1 MLISNQLV
9 RGHKT
14 IGSHLNQTNPTNSQQ
29 FLVRF
34 SLQGRRF
41 AGSRKTGGAEIHQIW
56 QNTKI
61 GLQDVCARKGMSG
74 SILST
79 STAPHHHPPLSPSP
93 LTHTLTHI
101 LLRIKYVKFVK

>member
-1 MLISNQLV
+1 MGIFTHLTANV

-14 IGSHLNQTNPTNSQQ
+14 IGRILNQMNPTNSQQ
-29 FLVRF
+29 FLIRF

-61 GLQDVCARKGMSG
+61 DLEDVCARKGISG
-74 SILST
+74 VT
-79 STAPHHHPPLSPSP
+79 GGCPG
-93 LTHTLTHI
+93 
-101 LLRIKYVKFVK
+101 VK